1 LLDSG
6 TIVSGYR
13 IDGVLGVGGMGV
25 VYRATQLSLNRVAAL
40 KVLAAEFSEDPAFR
54 ERFRREGQLQAA
66 IDHPHIVTVYE
77 AGETEHGL
85 FLAMRVVKGPTL
97 KDLILAKEL
106 EEGRALRVLTQVA
119 DALDAA
125 HDVGLI
131 HRDVKPQNILLD
143 TRDNAY
149 LADFGLTKAPGE
161 SGLTEEGQFVGTID
175 YVSPEQA
182 RGEPATNASDVYALA
197 GVLCEC
203 LTGEVPFPRQAEAAV
218 LFAHLTEPAP
228 RLSEQRP
235 DLPAALDDVIARGM
249 AKDPDARPHSATELM
264 ADAARALP
272 QAAAAAAAAAQ
283 TTVTPRRRAAGNAA
297 AGGAA
302 ATAPAATIGAAGPG
316 AGATRAA
323 ATRAAPAAP
332 PARRPVAALAGVAA
346 VLLVLA
352 VVGGV
357 LAGRSGS
364 EESGPTLS
372 QSASAGSVLLS
383 FPGAWTRLSTV
394 PKIPGMTF
402 SDPLALAP
410 SGGKGGQLV
419 AGSVDATGPTLLPA
433 ALRARLDSSPKP
445 NDPVRLGSLQAY
457 RYKDLRPKGVN
468 GTLTVFATPTTDG
481 VATVACVTPP
491 GTEGSFST
499 DCERVAGTLRL
510 AGAKPY
516 SLGPSDAYAATLRK
530 TISRLDSASA
540 PAARRLKSA
549 DTPSAQASA
558 ATALAAAYRDA
569 SRSVARESVSP
580 LVQGANSRIA
590 AALNRI
596 AGGYTSAASAAR
608 DGDTSAYN
616 AAGRTVSR
624 GGDSLQRAFDELK
637 DLGYT
642 VES

>member
-1 LLDSG
+1 
-6 TIVSGYR
+6 
-13 IDGVLGVGGMGV
+13 MGV

-106 EEGRALRVLTQVA
+106 EEGRTLRVLTQVA

-235 DLPAALDDVIARGM
+235 GPARG
-249 AKDPDARPHSATELM
+249 AGRRGRSGDGEGPQLTP
-264 ADAARALP
+264 ALGDRSDG
-272 QAAAAAAAAAQ
+272 
-283 TTVTPRRRAAGNAA
+283 RR
-297 AGGAA
+297 
-302 ATAPAATIGAAGPG
+302 G
-316 AGATRAA
+316 AGAPARGGFGRGGGRRPWRLVDPPP
-323 ATRAAPAAP
+323 ATRCRGE
-332 PARRPVAALAGVAA
+332 PARPRRPQPSARRARVRGSRARESRARPRPRRPRVFPAALAGAA

-352 VVGGV
+352 VVAGV

-364 EESGPTLS
+364 EASGPTLS

-394 PKIPGMTF
+394 PRIPGMTF

-410 SGGKGGQLV
+410 SGGKDGQLV
-419 AGSVDATGPTLLPA
+419 AGSVNATGPTLLPA
-433 ALRARLDSSPKP
+433 ALLARLDPSPKA

-457 RYKDLRPKGVN
+457 RYKALRPKGVN

-491 GTEGSFST
+491 GAKGSFST
-499 DCERVAGTLRL
+499 DCEQRRG
-510 AGAKPY
+510 
-516 SLGPSDAYAATLRK
+516 DAE
-530 TISRLDSASA
+530 
-540 PAARRLKSA
+540 ARRCEALQPRPQRGLRRRFGQDDLA
-549 DTPSAQASA
+549 PGQRRAPPRRA
-558 ATALAAAYRDA
+558 A
-569 SRSVARESVSP
+569 
-580 LVQGANSRIA
+580 
-590 AALNRI
+590 
-596 AGGYTSAASAAR
+596 
-608 DGDTSAYN
+608 
-616 AAGRTVSR
+616 
-624 GGDSLQRAFDELK
+624 
-637 DLGYT
+637 
-642 VES
+642 

>member
-97 KDLILAKEL
+97 KDLILGKEL

-125 HDVGLI
+125 HEVGLI

-143 TRDNAY
+143 SRDNAY

-182 RGEPATNASDVYALA
+182 RGEPATHASDVYALA

-203 LTGEVPFPRQAEAAV
+203 LTGDVPFPRQAEAAV

-228 RLSEQRP
+228 RLSDQRP

-249 AKDPDARPHSATELM
+249 AKDPGSRPHSATELM

-272 QAAAAAAAAAQ
+272 EAAAEAAAQ
-283 TTVTPRRRAAGNAA
+283 TTVKTRRRATGDPASGEAG
-297 AGGAA
+297 
-302 ATAPAATIGAAGPG
+302 ATVPAATVAAAGPG
-316 AGATRAA
+316 ARIAAPGVTRAA
-323 ATRAAPAAP
+323 RAAP
-332 PARRPVAALAGVAA
+332 PAGRRAVVVAGAA

-352 VVGGV
+352 VLGGV

-364 EESGPTLS
+364 EASGPTLS

-383 FPGAWTRLSTV
+383 FPSAWTRLSTV
-394 PKIPGMTF
+394 PRIPGMTF

-410 SGGKGGQLV
+410 AGGKGGQLV
-419 AGSVDATGPTLLPA
+419 AGSVNATGPTLLPA
-433 ALRARLDSSPKP
+433 ALLARLDPSPKA
-445 NDPVRLGSLQAY
+445 NDPVRLGALQAY
-457 RYKDLRPKGVN
+457 RYKALRPKGVN

-491 GTEGSFST
+491 GAKGSFST

-516 SLGPSDAYAATLRK
+516 SLGPSDAYAATLGK
-530 TISRLDSASA
+530 TVSRLDSASA

-558 ATALAAAYRDA
+558 ATDLAAAYRDA
-569 SRSVARESVSP
+569 SRRVSRESVSP
-580 LVQGANSRIA
+580 LDKGANSRIA
-590 AALNRI
+590 AALTQISR
-596 AGGYTSAASAAR
+596 GYTSAASAAR
-608 DGDTSAYN
+608 AGDTGAYN
-616 AAGRTVSR
+616 AAGRAISR
-624 GGDSLQRAFDELK
+624 GGTALTRAFDQLK
-637 DLGYT
+637 ALGYT
-642 VES
+642 LES

>member
-6 TIVSGYR
+6 TIVAGYR

-97 KDLILAKEL
+97 KDLIIAKEL

-235 DLPAALDDVIARGM
+235 DLPAALDDVVARGM
-249 AKDPDARPHSATELM
+249 AKDPGSRQSSATELM

-272 QAAAAAAAAAQ
+272 QAAAAVAAQ
-283 TTVTPRRRAAGNAA
+283 TTVATRRRAPNDPVS
-297 AGGAA
+297 GGAG

-316 AGATRAA
+316 AGVTRAGVTRAA
-323 ATRAAPAAP
+323 QAAP
-332 PARRPVAALAGVAA
+332 PARRPAVALAGAA
-346 VLLVLA
+346 VLLLLA

-364 EESGPTLS
+364 EATGPKLS

-383 FPGAWTRLSTV
+383 FPGAWTRLSAV
-394 PKIPGMTF
+394 PRIPGMTF

-410 SGGKGGQLV
+410 AGGKGGQLV

-433 ALRARLDSSPKP
+433 ALLARLDPPPKA
-445 NDPVRLGSLQAY
+445 NDPVRLGSFQAY
-457 RYKDLRPKGVN
+457 RYKSLRPKGVN

-491 GTEGSFST
+491 GTKGSFST

-549 DTPSAQASA
+549 DTPAAQASA

-569 SRSVARESVSP
+569 SRRVARASVSP
-580 LVQGANSRIA
+580 VVTGANSRIA

-596 AGGYTSAASAAR
+596 ARGYTSAASAAR
-608 DGDTSAYN
+608 DGDTSGYN

-624 GGDSLQRAFDELK
+624 GGDALRRAFDELK

-642 VES
+642 LES

>member
-235 DLPAALDDVIARGM
+235 DLPAALDDVVARGM
-249 AKDPDARPHSATELM
+249 AKDPAARPHSATELM

-272 QAAAAAAAAAQ
+272 EAAAAAAAAGPH
-283 TTVTPRRRAAGNAA
+283 TTVTTRRGATGDPVSGEAG
-297 AGGAA
+297 
-302 ATAPAATIGAAGPG
+302 ATVPAATVAAAGPG
-316 AGATRAA
+316 ARIAPPGVTRAA
-323 ATRAAPAAP
+323 RAAP
-332 PARRPVAALAGVAA
+332 PARRRAVAVAGAA

-364 EESGPTLS
+364 EASGPKLS

-383 FPGAWTRLSTV
+383 FPGTWTRLSAV
-394 PKIPGMTF
+394 PRIPGMTF

-410 SGGKGGQLV
+410 AGGKGGQLV

-433 ALRARLDSSPKP
+433 ALLARLDPPPKA
-445 NDPVRLGSLQAY
+445 NDPVRLGSFQAY
-457 RYKDLRPKGVN
+457 RYKSLRPKGVN
-468 GTLTVFATPTTDG
+468 GTLTVFASPTTDG
-481 VATVACVTPP
+481 VSTVACVTPP
-491 GTEGSFST
+491 GTKGSFST

-549 DTPSAQASA
+549 DTPAAQASA

-569 SRSVARESVSP
+569 SRRVARASVSP
-580 LVQGANSRIA
+580 VVTGANSRIA

-596 AGGYTSAASAAR
+596 ARGYTSAASAAR
-608 DGDTSAYN
+608 DGDTSGYN

-624 GGDSLQRAFDELK
+624 GGDALRRAFDELK

-642 VES
+642 LES

>member
-1 LLDSG
+1 
-6 TIVSGYR
+6 
-13 IDGVLGVGGMGV
+13 MGV

-97 KDLILAKEL
+97 KDLILGKQL
-106 EEGRALRVLTQVA
+106 EEGRALSVLTQVA

-125 HDVGLI
+125 HEVGLI

-143 TRDNAY
+143 SRDNAY

-203 LTGEVPFPRQAEAAV
+203 LTGDVPFPRQAEAAV

-235 DLPAALDDVIARGM
+235 DLPAALDDVVARGM
-249 AKDPDARPHSATELM
+249 AKDPNSRPHSATELM

-272 QAAAAAAAAAQ
+272 EAAAAAAAQ
-283 TTVTPRRRAAGNAA
+283 TTVRTRPRATGGPGSGEAGATVPAATVAA
-297 AGGAA
+297 AG
-302 ATAPAATIGAAGPG
+302 
-316 AGATRAA
+316 AGARIGSPGVTRASE
-323 ATRAAPAAP
+323 AAP
-332 PARRPVAALAGVAA
+332 PARLSPAALAVAA

-352 VVGGV
+352 VVAGV

-364 EESGPTLS
+364 EASGPTLS

-383 FPGAWTRLSTV
+383 FPSAWTRLSTV
-394 PKIPGMTF
+394 PRIPGMTF

-410 SGGKGGQLV
+410 TGGKDGQLV
-419 AGSVDATGPTLLPA
+419 AGSVNATGPTLLPA
-433 ALRARLDSSPKP
+433 ALLARLDPTPKA
-445 NDPVRLGSLQAY
+445 NDPVRLGALQAY
-457 RYKDLRPKGVN
+457 RYKALRPKGVN

-491 GTEGSFST
+491 SAKSSFST

-558 ATALAAAYRDA
+558 ATDLAAAYRDA
-569 SRSVARESVSP
+569 SRRVSGESVSP
-580 LVQGANSRIA
+580 LDQGANSRIA
-590 AALNRI
+590 AALTRI
-596 AGGYTSAASAAR
+596 ARGYTNAASAAR
-608 DGDTSAYN
+608 ADDTSGYN
-616 AAGRTVSR
+616 AAGREITR
-624 GGDSLQRAFDELK
+624 GGTALSRAFDQLK
-637 DLGYT
+637 ALGYSL
-642 VES
+642 ES

>member
-1 LLDSG
+1 
-6 TIVSGYR
+6 
-13 IDGVLGVGGMGV
+13 MGV

-106 EEGRALRVLTQVA
+106 DEGRTLRVLTQVA

-235 DLPAALDDVIARGM
+235 DLPAALDDVVARGM
-249 AKDPDARPHSATELM
+249 AKDPNSRPRSATDLM

-272 QAAAAAAAAAQ
+272 HAAASAAAAA
-283 TTVTPRRRAAGNAA
+283 TTVATRRRATGDPV
-297 AGGAA
+297 AGGAG

-316 AGATRAA
+316 AGVTRAGV
-323 ATRAAPAAP
+323 TRASEAAP
-332 PARRPVAALAGVAA
+332 PARLSPAALAGAA

-352 VVGGV
+352 VVAGV

-364 EESGPTLS
+364 EASGPTLS

-394 PKIPGMTF
+394 PRIPGMTF

-410 SGGKGGQLV
+410 SGGKDGQLV
-419 AGSVDATGPTLLPA
+419 AGSVNATGPTLLPA
-433 ALRARLDSSPKP
+433 ALLARLDPSPKA

-457 RYKDLRPKGVN
+457 RYKALRPKGVN

-491 GTEGSFST
+491 GAKGSFST

-516 SLGPSDAYAATLRK
+516 NLGPSDAYAATLGK

-558 ATALAAAYRDA
+558 ATDLAAAYRDA
-569 SRSVARESVSP
+569 SRTVSRESVSP
-580 LVQGANSRIA
+580 VDKGANSRIA
-590 AALNRI
+590 SALTRI
-596 AGGYTSAASAAR
+596 SRGYTSAASAAR
-608 DGDTSAYN
+608 AGDTSGYN
-616 AAGRTVSR
+616 AAGREITR
-624 GGDSLQRAFDELK
+624 GGTALASAFDELK
-637 DLGYT
+637 ALGYAI
-642 VES
+642 ES